1 MAGQPVRQV
10 ELDGI
15 GLLWDLDYPGF
26 DVFCIVTNGYQIA
39 MPESMHGWFEPFLGV
54 VQESMTSRQLPE
66 CEIRM
71 VYEKRLLICHFNETE
86 PHALL
91 RKLMYRLRHLPMEVE
106 EYVRNRSILFHL
118 IQAAGES
125 RHDEQKMLNMVRG
138 LNNAELT
145 TKFTR
150 IGILMPHDQSGEELF
165 MRMSSGDISDMTKQ
179 DAEHTEEEEEEEE
192 DEQEQAEVNLLQTF
206 RLTNDH
212 ASGGE
217 DHLKFSQDVR
227 AFAALIALRQ
237 LSPPLAIALF
247 GPWGTG
253 KSYFMHQ
260 LQKQIT
266 TLAEYNDLEPGSEA
280 EKNSSPG
287 KPSFCQGIVQIP
299 FNAWSYM
306 DANLWASLVAEIFER
321 LHEYITNST
330 KGKQEEDAVRQTL
343 NKKLGII
350 QEERKRLTDEIDR
363 LKADRDTILHQL
375 AELSEQRK
383 KNLDGMIR
391 NKVSYTWRQLGLEQE
406 IQGYSGILRSYGL
419 NPDMITTQTGDH
431 LIRELQS
438 WPLFIRNLFRLNRW
452 QIAVISL
459 AGLFLAGLII
469 IHPDVIN
476 AYLQLPKAILITA
489 ITAVAPMAQ
498 QLVSTVKKFNR
509 VYKPIRM
516 FKDKFNEQLAKVE
529 AEYEIQK
536 DEIQFQISLTQIQLE
551 QKNADISRLDAQING
566 LSYEMGSG
574 FSHTVI
580 FNFIRNKEKFYSK
593 HLSLISTIRRD
604 FETLSELFGKIH
616 ADAQSTS
623 PSHVSRAEA
632 RDFQNNFRDDRK
644 LERIILY
651 IDDLDRC
658 QEDRVIEVLE
668 AVNLLMAFPLFVV
681 VVGVDPRWVKNSLRK
696 KYATQ
701 FGQIPHSGEQ
711 LMPIDV
717 TDYLEKIF
725 QIPFHLR
732 KAGTDEVRNL
742 VTSML
747 QPHVREA
754 EVRFTPDDHGEDH
767 TSFPISFQPDT
778 SFQNQLLSSGIGAA
792 SREDDPSRRAD
803 DREKQEDNES
813 LQNLQA
819 LRPDDLILSETEIGN
834 IQELSWLLGNN
845 PRAIKRFAN
854 IYRIIRAHE
863 SLSLQTESKDRQLR
877 LLAFFIALKTGPYR
891 RISHHIIS
899 EPYTMKPLTA
909 IEVGEHEQ
917 SAWEI
922 LREGLKKE
930 GFDLFI
936 DLDEATIKH
945 LQLVNRFSFE

>member
-1 MAGQPVRQV
+1 
-10 ELDGI
+10 
-15 GLLWDLDYPGF
+15 
-26 DVFCIVTNGYQIA
+26 
-39 MPESMHGWFEPFLGV
+39 
-54 VQESMTSRQLPE
+54 
-66 CEIRM
+66 
-71 VYEKRLLICHFNETE
+71 
-86 PHALL
+86 
-91 RKLMYRLRHLPMEVE
+91 
-106 EYVRNRSILFHL
+106 
-118 IQAAGES
+118 
-125 RHDEQKMLNMVRG
+125 
-138 LNNAELT
+138 
-145 TKFTR
+145 
-150 IGILMPHDQSGEELF
+150 
-165 MRMSSGDISDMTKQ
+165 
-179 DAEHTEEEEEEEE
+179 HTEEEEEEEE

-489 ITAVAPMAQ
+489 IT
-498 QLVSTVKKFNR
+498 
-509 VYKPIRM
+509 
-516 FKDKFNEQLAKVE
+516 
-529 AEYEIQK
+529 
-536 DEIQFQISLTQIQLE
+536 
-551 QKNADISRLDAQING
+551 
-566 LSYEMGSG
+566 
-574 FSHTVI
+574 
-580 FNFIRNKEKFYSK
+580 
-593 HLSLISTIRRD
+593 
-604 FETLSELFGKIH
+604 
-616 ADAQSTS
+616 
-623 PSHVSRAEA
+623 
-632 RDFQNNFRDDRK
+632 
-644 LERIILY
+644 
-651 IDDLDRC
+651 
-658 QEDRVIEVLE
+658 
-668 AVNLLMAFPLFVV
+668 
-681 VVGVDPRWVKNSLRK
+681 
-696 KYATQ
+696 
-701 FGQIPHSGEQ
+701 
-711 LMPIDV
+711 
-717 TDYLEKIF
+717 
-725 QIPFHLR
+725 
-732 KAGTDEVRNL
+732 
-742 VTSML
+742 
-747 QPHVREA
+747 
-754 EVRFTPDDHGEDH
+754 
-767 TSFPISFQPDT
+767 
-778 SFQNQLLSSGIGAA
+778 
-792 SREDDPSRRAD
+792 
-803 DREKQEDNES
+803 
-813 LQNLQA
+813 
-819 LRPDDLILSETEIGN
+819 
-834 IQELSWLLGNN
+834 
-845 PRAIKRFAN
+845 
-854 IYRIIRAHE
+854 
-863 SLSLQTESKDRQLR
+863 
-877 LLAFFIALKTGPYR
+877 
-891 RISHHIIS
+891 
-899 EPYTMKPLTA
+899 
-909 IEVGEHEQ
+909 
-917 SAWEI
+917 
-922 LREGLKKE
+922 
-930 GFDLFI
+930 
-936 DLDEATIKH
+936 
-945 LQLVNRFSFE
+945 